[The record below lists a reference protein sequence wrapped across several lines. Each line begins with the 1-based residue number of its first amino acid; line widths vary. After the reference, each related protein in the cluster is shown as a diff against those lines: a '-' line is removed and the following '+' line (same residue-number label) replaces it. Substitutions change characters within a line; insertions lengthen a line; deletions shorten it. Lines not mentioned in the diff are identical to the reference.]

1 MKKIL
6 LPIALLIA
14 VIGIAA
20 FTNKQTKQILPK
32 SLVFE
37 EKVKW
42 LSWEEAMEAN
52 KKQPR
57 KIVVDVYT
65 SWCGWC
71 KVMDKQTFPNDT
83 VADYLNK
90 YYYCVKLDAE
100 GRDTIRFSNQTFV
113 YITPE
118 KGGGRNGIHT
128 LAYSLLDGQMSFPTL
143 VYLTEKMERVAISPG
158 YKTPEKLMPE
168 LRFTAE
174 EAFRTK
180 TFENFM
186 KESAG
191 K

>member
-1 MKKIL
+1 MKKFF

-14 VIGIAA
+14 AIGIAA
-20 FTNKQTKQILPK
+20 FTNQQTKPISPK
-32 SLVFE
+32 PLVFE

>member
-6 LPIALLIA
+6 LPVALLIA

-20 FTNKQTKQILPK
+20 FTNTQTKQISPE